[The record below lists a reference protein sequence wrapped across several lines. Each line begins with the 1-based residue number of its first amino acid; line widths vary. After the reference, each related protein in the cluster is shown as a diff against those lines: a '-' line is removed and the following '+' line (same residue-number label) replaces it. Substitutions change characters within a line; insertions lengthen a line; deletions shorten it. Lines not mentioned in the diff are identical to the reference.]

1 MQLARYDTVL
11 VRVSSE
17 ENKSRRSWIV
27 RRLSS
32 QAAEKKKAFSFVIRA
47 AYSHW
52 RTHKSSIAPLK
63 AANARPPP
71 AIALTPLFR
80 ARIAPA
86 KPPAISGLYMSFLAR
101 YCKCSRISWLC

>member
-80 ARIAPA
+80 ARIRLLSADCTC
-86 KPPAISGLYMSFLAR
+86 R
-101 YCKCSRISWLC
+101 SWLDTASAQGLAGYASQ